1 MEISVLVPSY
11 RRPQSLRTCLLAL
24 EAQRRAPDEV
34 VVVTRADDA
43 ETRALVSRARGEGG
57 LPLREEVTDL
67 PGQIRAL
74 STALAAARGDV
85 VAITDDDAAPRP
97 DWVQRLEGWFGDRSV
112 AGVGGR
118 DVIAGPG
125 PAANAELVGRVR
137 WFGKVIG
144 NHHLGVGAAQD
155 VDVLK
160 GANMAFRRDLVLNHG
175 FDERLR
181 GEGAQVHNDLKLS
194 LSLRRAGGRLVY
206 DPALMVDHMPA
217 PRPAGDDRLNAGSQ
231 QQVDAVHN
239 ETLALL
245 EFLPPA
251 RRAVFAVW
259 ALAVGRRQAP
269 GLALTL
275 WTSVREPGSGSWPRL
290 RATVRGRRMAWRTF
304 RQGRAPTT

>member
-11 RRPQSLRTCLLAL
+11 GRPQSLQTCLLAL
-24 EAQRRAPDEV
+24 AAQSRAPDEV
-34 VVVTRADDA
+34 VVVTRAEDA
-43 ETRALVSRARGEGG
+43 ETRALVARARADGG
-57 LPLREEVTDL
+57 LPLREAVADL

-74 STALAAARGDV
+74 ATAVDAASGDV

-97 DWVQRLEGWFGDRSV
+97 DWVRRLERWFGDGSV

-118 DVIAGPG
+118 DVIAGAG
-125 PAANAELVGRVR
+125 PATSAEQVGRVR
-137 WFGKVIG
+137 WFGKIVG

-160 GANMAFRRDLVLNHG
+160 GANMAFRRELVLRHG

-181 GEGAQVHNDLKLS
+181 GKGAQVHNDLKLS

-245 EFLPPA
+245 EFLPA
-251 RRAVFAVW
+251 GRRAVFAVW

-275 WTSVREPGSGSWPRL
+275 WTGVREPGAGSWPRL
-290 RATVRGRRMAWRTF
+290 RATFRGRREAWRTF
-304 RQGRAPTT
+304 RRRRASTP